1 MSKNGSG
8 NITLFNFYAL
18 VMAGGKGTRFW
29 PESTEK
35 KPKQYLNLISSKTL
49 LEETFERFDK
59 FVDIEKRFVITVKEQ
74 EELCKASS
82 EGKIAKDG
90 MMFEPSGRNTGPC
103 ILMSLASLLVRGL
116 KESDVVA
123 IVPSDHVILNRKGF
137 QDTLRKAANFS
148 HQKQNIV
155 TIGITPHFPHTG
167 FGYIE
172 KGEMID
178 GEAFKVSR
186 FKEKPHF
193 ELAKEYVAS
202 GKYLWNAGMF
212 VAPIGVLLEEFKLH
226 APKMFVFFDDLK
238 KSINDPVKLK
248 EVYEK
253 IPSDSIDYCV
263 MEKSKRVSVV
273 PATFDWNDMGSWDAL
288 SAVIDETH
296 GNTIVKSDGSFFLNS
311 ADNVVFAPGKFVALI
326 NMDKHIVV
334 SNDKV
339 VLVAPVAD
347 AQDIKKVVEH
357 LKTSR
362 PDLI

>member
-1 MSKNGSG
+1 MSKLTN
-8 NITLFNFYAL
+8 LFNFYSL

-35 KPKQYLNLISSKTL
+35 KPKQYLNLISSNTL
-49 LEETFERFDK
+49 LEETFDRFEKLID
-59 FVDIEKRFVITVKEQ
+59 VDKRFVVTVRDQ
-74 EELCKASS
+74 EALCKNSS
-82 EGKIAKDG
+82 EGKIAHEG
-90 MMFEPSGRNTGPC
+90 MIFEPSGRNTGPC
-103 ILMSLASLLVRGL
+103 ILMSIATLLSRGVS
-116 KESDVVA
+116 ENDVLA

-137 QDTLRKAANFS
+137 QETLKKAAHFS
-148 HQKQNIV
+148 FQNKNIV

-172 KGEMID
+172 KGEMVE
-178 GEAFKVSR
+178 GEAFRVNR

-193 ELAKEYVAS
+193 ELAKEYVSS

-212 VAPIGVLLEEFKLH
+212 VAPISVLIEEFKTH
-226 APKMFVFFDDLK
+226 APKMYEHFEDLK
-238 KSINDPVKLK
+238 KSINDPKKLK
-248 EVYEK
+248 EVYER
-253 IPSDSIDYCV
+253 IPSDSIDYCI
-263 MEKSKRVSVV
+263 MEKSKKVSVV

-296 GNTIVKSDGSFFLNS
+296 GNTLVKSDGAFFLNS
-311 ADNVVFAPGKFVALI
+311 ADNVVFAPNKFVSLI

-334 SNDKV
+334 VNDKV

-347 AQDIKKVVEH
+347 AQEIKKVVEH
-357 LKTSR
+357 LKATR

>member
-1 MSKNGSG
+1 MSEMTK
-8 NITLFNFYAL
+8 LFQFYAL

-49 LEETFERFDK
+49 LEETLDRFESL
-59 FVDIEKRFVITVKEQ
+59 IEKDKRFIVTVKEQ
-74 EELCKASS
+74 EDLCLASS
-82 EGKIAKDG
+82 HGKISKEG
-90 MMFEPSGRNTGPC
+90 IIFEPSGRNTGPC
-103 ILMSLASLLVRGL
+103 ILMSLASLLAKGL
-116 KESDVVA
+116 SEDDVVA
-123 IVPSDHVILNRKGF
+123 IVPSDHVILNRQGF
-137 QDTLRKAANFS
+137 LATLKKAAFYS
-148 HQKQNIV
+148 HQKKNIV

-172 KGEMID
+172 KGEMVE

-212 VAPIGVLLEEFKLH
+212 VAPIGVLLEEFRVN
-226 APKMFVFFDDLK
+226 APKMFAHYDELK
-238 KSINDPVKLK
+238 KAIFDPLKLK
-248 EVYEK
+248 EVYER
-253 IPSDSIDYCV
+253 IPSDSIDYAI
-263 MEKSKRVSVV
+263 MEKSKKVSVI

-288 SAVIDETH
+288 SSVIDETH
-296 GNTIVKSDGSFFLNS
+296 GNTLVKSDGAFFLNS
-311 ADNVVFAPGKFVALI
+311 ADNVVFAPGKFVSLI

-334 SNDKV
+334 VNDKV
-339 VLVAPVAD
+339 VLVAPVKD
-347 AQDIKKVVEH
+347 SQEIKKVVEH
-357 LKTSR
+357 LKVNR

>member
-1 MSKNGSG
+1 MSGP
-8 NITLFNFYAL
+8 TLLFKFHAL
-18 VMAGGKGTRFW
+18 IMAGGKGTRFW

-59 FVDIEKRFVITVKEQ
+59 FIEKENRYVVTVKEQ
-74 EELCKASS
+74 EALCVASS
-82 EGKIAKDG
+82 NGKIATGG
-90 MMFEPSGRNTGPC
+90 MLFEPSGRNTGPC
-103 ILMSLASLLVRGL
+103 ILMSIACLLAKGIS
-116 KESDVVA
+116 ETDVLA

-137 QDTLRKAANFS
+137 QETLRKAAFYS

-172 KGEMID
+172 KGELVE
-178 GEAFKVSR
+178 GEVFKVSR

-193 ELAKEYVAS
+193 ELAKEYIAS

-212 VAPIGVLLEEFKLH
+212 VAPIAVILEEFKTH
-226 APKMFVFFDDLK
+226 APKMFVHFEDLK
-238 KSINDPVKLK
+238 KAVNDPAKLK
-248 EVYEK
+248 EVYER

-273 PATFDWNDMGSWDAL
+273 PANFDWNDMGSWDAL
-288 SAVIDETH
+288 SSVINETH
-296 GNTIVKSDGSFFLNS
+296 GNTIVKSDGAFFLNS
-311 ADNVVFAPGKFVALI
+311 SDNVVFAPNRFVSLI

-334 SNDKV
+334 ANDKV
-339 VLVAPVAD
+339 VLVAPVKD
-347 AQDIKKVVEH
+347 AQEIKKVVEH
-357 LKTSR
+357 LKITR

>member
-1 MSKNGSG
+1 MTTE
-8 NITLFNFYAL
+8 ITNLFNLYAL

-35 KPKQYLNLISSKTL
+35 KPKQYLTLISSKTL
-49 LEETFERFDK
+49 LEETYDRFEK
-59 FVDIEKRFVITVKEQ
+59 LIEKDKRFVVTVKEQ
-74 EELCKASS
+74 EALCKQSS
-82 EGKIAKDG
+82 HGKISSDG
-90 MMFEPSGRNTGPC
+90 MIFEPSGRNTGPC
-103 ILMSLASLLVRGL
+103 ILMSLATMLSRGL
-116 KESDVVA
+116 TETDVIA
-123 IVPSDHVILNRKGF
+123 IVPSDHVILNAQGF
-137 QDTLRKAANFS
+137 QQTLKKAAYFA

-172 KGEMID
+172 KGELQD
-178 GEAFKVSR
+178 GEAFVVSR

-193 ELAKEYVAS
+193 ELAKEYVSS

-212 VAPIGVLLEEFKLH
+212 VAPIGVLLEEFKTH
-226 APKMFVFFDDLK
+226 APKMYAHYEELK
-238 KSINDPVKLK
+238 KAVAHPEKLK

-253 IPSDSIDYCV
+253 IPADSIDYAI

-273 PATFDWNDMGSWDAL
+273 PANFDWNDMGSWDAL
-288 SAVIDETH
+288 SSVVDETH
-296 GNTIVKSDGSFFLNS
+296 GNTLVKSDGAFFLNS
-311 ADNVVFAPGKFVALI
+311 ADNVVFAPDRFVALI

-334 SNDKV
+334 ANQKV

-347 AQDIKKVVEH
+347 SQEIKKVVEH
-357 LKTSR
+357 LKTTR

>member
-1 MSKNGSG
+1 
-8 NITLFNFYAL
+8 
-18 VMAGGKGTRFW
+18 
-29 PESTEK
+29 
-35 KPKQYLNLISSKTL
+35 
-49 LEETFERFDK
+49 
-59 FVDIEKRFVITVKEQ
+59 
-74 EELCKASS
+74 
-82 EGKIAKDG
+82 
-90 MMFEPSGRNTGPC
+90 
-103 ILMSLASLLVRGL
+103 
-116 KESDVVA
+116 
-123 IVPSDHVILNRKGF
+123 
-137 QDTLRKAANFS
+137 
-148 HQKQNIV
+148 
-155 TIGITPHFPHTG
+155 
-167 FGYIE
+167 
-172 KGEMID
+172 
-178 GEAFKVSR
+178 
-186 FKEKPHF
+186 
-193 ELAKEYVAS
+193 LAKEYVGS

-226 APKMFVFFDDLK
+226 APNMFVFFDDLK
-238 KSINDPVKLK
+238 KSISDSVKLK

-296 GNTIVKSDGSFFLNS
+296 GNTIVKSEGAFFLNS